1 MAGRFGG
8 SEVMDPMTTVFLVFI
23 GIAVV
28 IALIV
33 LSDQGLKRKH

>member
-1 MAGRFGG
+1 
-8 SEVMDPMTTVFLVFI
+8 MTTVFLVFI